1 MARKKVVEDENIRTI
16 KKILETGNMVIGTK
30 ETIKNMR
37 LGRLATVYVT
47 SNCPVGVNNDLAHY
61 KSISGTE
68 VIQLEQPNDELGIIC
83 KKPFAIS
90 VLGVLKG
97 GN

>member
-1 MARKKVVEDENIRTI
+1 MARKKIVENENIRII
-16 KKILETGNMVIGTK
+16 KKVMETGNVVIGTK
-30 ETIKNMR
+30 ETIKCMR
-37 LGRLATVYVT
+37 LGKVATVYVT
-47 SNCPVGVNNDLAHY
+47 SNCPNGVNKDLAHY
-61 KSISGTE
+61 SSISGTA
-68 VIQLEQPNDELGIIC
+68 VVQLEQPNDELGIIC